1 MKFKF
6 FVVLCTIFV
15 TNFSLAQEKTE
26 LEKLSE
32 STGTITILGY
42 TDLGNVQTDPAY
54 PLYGIFIQKRIIK
67 TPVSSVNT
75 RGIVLTVQNY
85 KGENG
90 RSFVYQKE
98 INDLIAALEYISNVT
113 KDITTLE
120 NYEVIYATI
129 DGFEVKTY
137 NNNKGDIKFRAKAG
151 NMSQTMTAEFLNSF
165 IQKLKEI
172 KF

>member
-1 MKFKF
+1 MKFKL
-6 FVVLCTIFV
+6 FVVLCSIFV

-32 STGTITILGY
+32 TTGTITILGY
-42 TDLGNVQTDPAY
+42 TDLGSVLYDPAY
-54 PLYGIFIQKRIIK
+54 PKYGIFIEKRIIE
-67 TPVSSVNT
+67 TPGSSINT
-75 RGIVLTVQNY
+75 KGIVLTVQNY

-90 RSFVYQKE
+90 RSFVYQEE

-120 NYEVIYATI
+120 NYEVTYRTI

-137 NNNKGDIKFRAKAG
+137 TDDKGVIKFRAKAG
-151 NMSQTMTAEFLNSF
+151 NMSQTMKLYYLNFF
-165 IQKLKEI
+165 IEKLKEI

>member
-1 MKFKF
+1 MKFKL
-6 FVVLCTIFV
+6 FVVLCSIV
-15 TNFSLAQEKTE
+15 VANFSLAQEKTE

-32 STGTITILGY
+32 TTGIITILGY

-54 PLYGIFIQKRIIK
+54 PSYGIFIQKRIIEI
-67 TPVSSVNT
+67 PGSSIN
-75 RGIVLTVQNY
+75 RKGIILKVQNY

-90 RSFVYQKE
+90 RSFVDQEE
-98 INDLIAALEYISNVT
+98 INDLIAGLEYISNVT
-113 KDITTLE
+113 KDITTLK
-120 NYEVIYATI
+120 NYEVTYTTI
-129 DGFEVKTY
+129 GGFEVKTY
-137 NNNKGDIKFRAKAG
+137 ENDKGVIKFRAKAE